1 MLSLGSIPAMQFK
14 KWHDETGPI
23 YKVRMGKQTW
33 VMISDPYLAH
43 EIFVKNGAN
52 TSSRPY
58 HRFNCDIY
66 ARNSRCDY
74 LAKKEIFTILSHI
87 THRGIV
93 FTQYTPEWKNNRK
106 MGNVYSML

>member
-74 LAKKEIFTILSHI
+74 LAKKGDIHDTKPHH
-87 THRGIV
+87 T
-93 FTQYTPEWKNNRK
+93 
-106 MGNVYSML
+106 